1 MATTQRRS
9 DRARVI
15 AADVRRKLGAEIR
28 DVRVSAGLS
37 LRAAAGSV
45 GMSYSVLGRIERGV
59 LANVTILQL
68 SQACTAVGLRLSG
81 KAYPDGDPIRD
92 AGQARLLRRFE
103 ARLPPGTAFRR
114 ETPLPIPGDP
124 RGIDGT
130 ATLDRRRTGVEAET
144 HLADLQAL
152 ERRALQ
158 KQRDAGLP
166 VLILLVA
173 DTHHNRRVL
182 ALHRE
187 ALRASFPLDTRA
199 VMARVTRGLPPEQNG
214 IVVL

>member
-1 MATTQRRS
+1 MA
-9 DRARVI
+9 
-15 AADVRRKLGAEIR
+15 
-28 DVRVSAGLS
+28 
-37 LRAAAGSV
+37 
-45 GMSYSVLGRIERGV
+45 M
-59 LANVTILQL
+59 LA
-68 SQACTAVGLRLSG
+68 
-81 KAYPDGDPIRD
+81 
-92 AGQARLLRRFE
+92 
-103 ARLPPGTAFRR
+103 
-114 ETPLPIPGDP
+114 
-124 RGIDGT
+124 
-130 ATLDRRRTGVEAET
+130 RRRTGVEAET

-199 VMARVTRGLPPEQNG
+199 VMARVSRALPPDRNG

>member
-1 MATTQRRS
+1 
-9 DRARVI
+9 
-15 AADVRRKLGAEIR
+15 
-28 DVRVSAGLS
+28 
-37 LRAAAGSV
+37 
-45 GMSYSVLGRIERGV
+45 VLGRIERGE
-59 LANVTILQL
+59 LANVTLLQL
-68 SQACTAVGLRLSG
+68 ALACAAVGLRLSG

-103 ARLPPGTAFRR
+103 ARLPPGTPFRR
-114 ETPLPIPGDP
+114 ETPIPIPGDR

-130 ATLDRRRTGVEAET
+130 AILDRTRTGVEAET
-144 HLADLQAL
+144 HLSDLQAL
-152 ERRALQ
+152 ERRVLQ
-158 KQRDAGLP
+158 KQRDASLR

-173 DTHHNRRVL
+173 DTRHNRRVL

-199 VMARVTRGLPPEQNG
+199 VMARVTQGLPPGRNG